1 MSCVFF
7 IILGG
12 RGSVRYDDILYLTL
26 QFRFKV
32 ATGSS
37 VAISSTASTPNSQ
50 VRIISDFS
58 FIMFGAVCGI
68 TFFSGCLVFFFH
80 ILGGRVSVR

>member
-7 IILGG
+7 FHFVGD
-12 RGSVRYDDILYLTL
+12 RGSVRYDDILYLIL

-37 VAISSTASTPNSQ
+37 VAISSPASTPNAQ
-50 VRIISDFS
+50 VRVISDFS
-58 FIMFGAVCGI
+58 FIMFGADCGDYL
-68 TFFSGCLVFFFH
+68 F
-80 ILGGRVSVR
+80 